1 MNPKG
6 LITVAYPSYPAG
18 KKVEGKKAYKTHEST
33 DDIEAN
39 ETIPTHTFITL
50 TFKFCI
56 SFCII

>member
-39 ETIPTHTFITL
+39 ETIPTHMENPV
-50 TFKFCI
+50 
-56 SFCII
+56 